1 MRCKKHL
8 PDLTSTIGVC
18 ASCLRERLQ
27 PIYAAQVQAH
37 AQAQSGENASP
48 QRERKPKA
56 EEKTAPIN
64 FPRSVSPYVARR
76 KSDCDSR
83 RERLFY
89 GTPQAKPAARD
100 GGAAAEKRRHGGGR
114 FWILSNIFRGRSH
127 KTEAAAARREPC
139 EERST
144 ASSWFAMMLPAR
156 HHRGGETDRRRGRR
170 ADRGMSPST
179 AADFSDEAA
188 QERSDSGNSTE
199 SSPQRQNPTPATAH
213 RRSRLSGGTKGLSTS
228 MAFCLSPLVRASP
241 NQNQH
246 WTHNNNIT
254 NNSKGLGQEMGAGG
268 PHHISSAASFCAN
281 RSRKLA
287 DFGRNPHNR

>member
-18 ASCLRERLQ
+18 ASCLRERLH
-27 PIYAAQVQAH
+27 PIYAAQVQ

-48 QRERKPKA
+48 QRQRNPKEEDKP
-56 EEKTAPIN
+56 APIN

-76 KSDCDSR
+76 KSDCDTS

-100 GGAAAEKRRHGGGR
+100 GGDVPEKRRHGGGR
-114 FWILSNIFRGRSH
+114 FWMLSNIFRGRSH
-127 KTEAAAARREPC
+127 KTETARREPC

-144 ASSWFAMMLPAR
+144 GSSWFTTMLHAR
-156 HHRGGETDRRRGRR
+156 HHKGGESDRRRFRR

-199 SSPQRQNPTPATAH
+199 CSPQKQNPTPATAH
-213 RRSRLSGGTKGLSTS
+213 RRSRMGAGGGGKGLSTS

-241 NQNQH
+241 NQH
-246 WTHNNNIT
+246 WTHNNNNT